1 MDELKKLFGEMQ
13 TALGDYR
20 AKNDQRIAQLESK
33 AGAADPV
40 TVEGMKKAGDAIAKL
55 EAKQTE
61 IVAALNARANERKSG
76 EPAKELVEHKAAFD
90 AWARRGSRGSALE
103 GRLTEAEAK
112 AIESKAMSVGSN
124 PDGGFL
130 VPVDTSGRL
139 VKKVYETSAMRS
151 VASVQTIGSD
161 KLEGT
166 YDLDEGSASWED
178 EQGTGATDGSTPQVG
193 KWTIQTHVLKSRV
206 KATQQLLDDA
216 VFDVEAWLADK
227 NANKQE
233 RTEAAAFLSGNGV
246 GKPRGIL
253 TYPSGTSHK
262 QIEQILSGTSAKL
275 QKADL
280 TDSADFFMRIV
291 YALKAPYLSGSSWGL
306 SREGRLNA
314 RLIKN
319 VAGNYVWVDQ
329 FNGGAGTQNQPASLF
344 GFPVTIMDDLPA
356 FAANSLSILFGNFRE
371 AYQIV
376 DRAGIRVLRD
386 PYTAEPFVKFITSR
400 RVGGDVVNFEAV
412 KIGKLA

>member
-13 TALGDYR
+13 TALVDYR
-20 AKNDQRIAQLESK
+20 TKNDQRIAQLESK

-61 IVAALNARANERKSG
+61 IVAALNARANERKG
-76 EPAKELVEHKAAFD
+76 DETPKELVEHKAAFQ
-90 AWARRGSRGSALE
+90 AWARSGGRDE
-103 GRLTEAEAK
+103 GLAGKLRAAESK
-112 AIESKAMSVGSN
+112 AIEAKAMSVGSN

-130 VPVDTSGRL
+130 VPVDTNGRL
-139 VKKVYETSAMRS
+139 VKKVYETSMMRQ
-151 VASVQTIGSD
+151 VCSVQTISSD

-166 YDLDEGSASWED
+166 YDLDEGSAAWED
-178 EQGTGATDGSTPQVG
+178 EQGTGATDGATPTVG

-206 KATQQLLDDA
+206 RATQQLLDDA

-227 NANKQE
+227 NAGKQE

-253 TYPSGTSHK
+253 TYPSGTAHK
-262 QIEQILSGTSAKL
+262 QIEQVLSGTSAKL

-280 TDSADFFMRIV
+280 SDSADFFLRII

-319 VAGNYVWVDQ
+319 TQGNYVWVDQ
-329 FNGGAGTQNQPASLF
+329 FNGGQGTQTQPATLF

-400 RVGGDVVNFEAV
+400 RVGGDVVNFEAI